1 MDDEETKRE
10 RLTRL
15 AQMLFAKQ
23 WHNITP
29 DEQKVLGL
37 EPEDLPFIFITI
49 DQIKNKVCWLSVNET
64 VNKFYGKI
72 KTIF

>member
-1 MDDEETKRE
+1 MDDEQAKRE

-49 DQIKNKVCWLSVNET
+49 DQIKNKV
-64 VNKFYGKI
+64 I
-72 KTIF
+72 

>member
-23 WHNITP
+23 WNNITP
-29 DEQKVLGL
+29 DEQKILGL

-49 DQIKNKVCWLSVNET
+49 DQIKNKVC
-64 VNKFYGKI
+64 
-72 KTIF
+72 